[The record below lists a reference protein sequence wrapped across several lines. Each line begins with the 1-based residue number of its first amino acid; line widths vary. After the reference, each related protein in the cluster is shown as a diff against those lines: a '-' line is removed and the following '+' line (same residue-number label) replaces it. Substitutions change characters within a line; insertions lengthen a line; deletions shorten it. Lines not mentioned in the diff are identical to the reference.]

1 MITGVSLFTD
11 CGTLLFADYIRNAK
25 RFIHAAVMAN
35 IMKTTILTI
44 IALTF
49 LTSCGQ
55 QTRQNEQQ
63 TDNYEK
69 YQTELPWT
77 EKITDQE
84 TKKKVGQE
92 LFKAILDTIA
102 IETISANFLINNQW
116 IYRPFDNC
124 ESYLKFQTNGKG
136 ISYNCEMEEDY
147 EMTYKIEHNKVVV
160 SEYDIPHVDNEERKK
175 IKFREDT
182 YIYNGNSLILVNAKM
197 YNMANIEWTPD
208 IEIAVTYDRKK
219 Y

>member
-1 MITGVSLFTD
+1 
-11 CGTLLFADYIRNAK
+11 
-25 RFIHAAVMAN
+25 MAN

-63 TDNYEK
+63 TDNSEK
-69 YQTELPWT
+69 YQTELPLT

-92 LFKAILDTIA
+92 LFKTILDTIA
-102 IETISANFLINNQW
+102 IETISADFLINNQW

-182 YIYNGNSLILVNAKM
+182 YIYNGNSLILVDAKM

-208 IEIAVTYDRKK
+208 IEIVVTYDRKK

>member
-1 MITGVSLFTD
+1 
-11 CGTLLFADYIRNAK
+11 
-25 RFIHAAVMAN
+25 MAN

-63 TDNYEK
+63 TDNSEK
-69 YQTELPWT
+69 YQTELPLT

-102 IETISANFLINNQW
+102 IETISADILINNQW

-182 YIYNGNSLILVNAKM
+182 YIFNGNSLILVDAKM

-208 IEIAVTYDRKK
+208 IEIVVTYDRKK

>member
-1 MITGVSLFTD
+1 
-11 CGTLLFADYIRNAK
+11 
-25 RFIHAAVMAN
+25 
-35 IMKTTILTI
+35 MKTTILTI

-92 LFKAILDTIA
+92 LFKTILDTIA
-102 IETISANFLINNQW
+102 IETISADFLINNQW

-124 ESYLKFQTNGKG
+124 ESYLKFQTNEKG

-182 YIYNGNSLILVNAKM
+182 YIFNGNSLILVDAKM

-208 IEIAVTYDRKK
+208 IEIVVTYDRKK